1 MLLCILGRKSRPI
14 TEYNTIVP
22 ISERASGEV
31 PNRILCLWIYF
42 RFCSILDKHQLKG
55 LETWWVVE
63 GLWRNVSHII
73 IYLNQP
79 VAVHCLAVP
88 ADPSLHLSSLVSA
101 WELVI
106 DGGRRPTCNYP
117 HLNSVPFPSQV
128 GTPTASQIPNARL
141 WPLVEGAGFR
151 VKAGRIDSI
160 LVSLCFTSAPQR
172 FQLALSD
179 NSLVPFHLF
188 SHILVY
194 YLSPFWLGRS
204 GANSQLYQGCSVTR
218 AFFLLSWE
226 VPISF
231 SVVRKKRVIVP
242 RRSLL
247 SVRTTFRFSLSSRD
261 FYDNITIDIDS
272 SSFSMPTGAEIKT
285 RGRGTGSLNRLFSS
299 QRRGS

>member
-1 MLLCILGRKSRPI
+1 M
-14 TEYNTIVP
+14 
-22 ISERASGEV
+22 
-31 PNRILCLWIYF
+31 
-42 RFCSILDKHQLKG
+42 
-55 LETWWVVE
+55 
-63 GLWRNVSHII
+63 
-73 IYLNQP
+73 
-79 VAVHCLAVP
+79 
-88 ADPSLHLSSLVSA
+88 
-101 WELVI
+101 
-106 DGGRRPTCNYP
+106 
-117 HLNSVPFPSQV
+117 
-128 GTPTASQIPNARL
+128 
-141 WPLVEGAGFR
+141 EGAGFR

-204 GANSQLYQGCSVTR
+204 GANSQLYQGCSVTH

-226 VPISF
+226 VSISF

-247 SVRTTFRFSLSSRD
+247 SVRTTFRLGLSSRD

-272 SSFSMPTGAEIKT
+272 SSFIMPTGAEIKT
-285 RGRGTGSLNRLFSS
+285 RGRRDWFAKSLVLLPTPWFIMQRIARAIEHLPVTHLEIVTVTYAPMNFVIYIFRWNVPLNDRLECSKNQIRERQIIVMVQENMSEVGRSPRSKNRS
-299 QRRGS
+299 QRRRN